1 MPRFF
6 SLIAL
11 LLFGAACSRQETL
24 SLAEIDRMIQG
35 KDPATAVETLESLRK
50 EKGPR
55 AEIMLRLGAAFERQN
70 EIGRAVAVYQE
81 GAKADARSSDLR
93 LALARLYLDLAQYES
108 ARDNFLAARSCGVGD
123 EIVSIDLGTCLGQL
137 GDLPGA
143 EEEFRR
149 AGAAGVPASL
159 VNYNRAIVQL
169 ALGHHTEA
177 RGFLEKALE
186 DQPDYHIAKRELARL
201 LISAPDRDA
210 TSLQRAEHL
219 AWKAVE
225 AMPEDWRSH
234 DVLGQAYLA
243 QGDWEAAKPALTEAL
258 RLGHNPATVEDHYVQ
273 AERMR
278 RAALVNK
285 KPDDASKE
293 PDGG

>member
-1 MPRFF
+1 MLRFF

-11 LLFGAACSRQETL
+11 LLGAACARQETL
-24 SLAEIDRMIQG
+24 SLAEIDRMIEG
-35 KDPATAVETLESLRK
+35 KDPTSAVETLESLRK
-50 EKGPR
+50 EKGSR

-70 EIGRAVAVYQE
+70 EIGRAVAAYQE
-81 GAKADARSSDLR
+81 GAKADSRSSDLR
-93 LALARLYLDLAQYES
+93 LVLARVYLDLAQYES
-108 ARDNFLAARSCGVGD
+108 ARENFLAARACGIGD
-123 EIVSIDLGTCLGQL
+123 EIVSISLGACLGQL

-169 ALGHHTEA
+169 ALGNHTEA

-186 DQPDYHIAKRELARL
+186 DQPDYHVAKRELARL
-201 LISAPDRDA
+201 LVSAPDSDA
-210 TSLQRAEHL
+210 PSLQRAVDL

-258 RLGHNPATVEDHYVQ
+258 RLGHNPATVEDHYVR

-278 RAALVNK
+278 RAAMASK
-285 KPDDASKE
+285 KPD
-293 PDGG
+293 GG